1 MDILHLVDRL
11 EELFN
16 SGRHFPFTNDTIVN
30 EDRFLELI
38 DQLRVTIPEEVKKA
52 QQVLAQRDRLLA
64 QAQEESQRTVE
75 LGRQRIEALVTQDA
89 ITTAAQARAEQ
100 ILSQARQEVEGMR
113 RDADDYVLESLSKL
127 EAEITHLLS
136 QVRNGI
142 AKINSERGGLTPPD
156 FPTGKG

>member
-16 SGRHFPFTNDTIVN
+16 SGIHIPLTNETIVN
-30 EDRFLELI
+30 EERFLELI
-38 DQLRVTIPEEVKKA
+38 DQLRVAVPDEVKKS
-52 QQVLAQRDRLLA
+52 QQILSQKDRLLA

-75 LGRQRIEALVTQDA
+75 LARERVELLVQRDA
-89 ITTAAQARAEQ
+89 IATAAGSRADQIVQQARLEAETT
-100 ILSQARQEVEGMR
+100 R

-127 EAEITHLLS
+127 EAEISRLLA

-142 AKINSERGGLTPPD
+142 AHINADRGDGLQ
-156 FPTGKG
+156 